1 MLSLPDFPWDA
12 LAPYRVRAEAHDDGV
27 VDLSVGS
34 PVDDTPLIAQQGLAD
49 AANAP
54 AYPLTS
60 GNSDLRDA
68 QRAWWDR
75 RRNPGSLSPSHVLP
89 TIGSKEMVG
98 LLPTLLGLSGDD
110 VVVIPKVAYPTYAVG
125 AAVVGARVVAE
136 DDPTHWPDAASLVW
150 INSPSNP
157 TGSVLDRTYLRE
169 AVVRARTIGAV
180 LASDECYAE
189 LGWESRDVPSLL
201 DQDVTQGHM
210 SGLLVLYSL
219 SKQSNLAGYRAG
231 LMAGDEALIE
241 SLLLARK
248 HLGLMMPAPIQA
260 ALAAVLADDIHVSR
274 QRDLYSSRRDVIF
287 GALRLAGF
295 QIDNSEAGLYA
306 WVTRGEDC
314 WATLGWFADRGILV
328 APGSFYGEA
337 GNRHVRVALTASDKA
352 CDDFAARLS
361 PVA

>member
-12 LAPYRVRAEAHDDGV
+12 LNPYRARAEAHEDGV

-34 PVDDTPLIAQQGLAD
+34 PVDDTPLLAQQGLAD
-49 AANAP
+49 VANAP
-54 AYPLTS
+54 SYPLTT
-60 GNSDLRDA
+60 GNPELRDA
-68 QRAWWDR
+68 MRAWWER
-75 RRNPGSLSPSHVLP
+75 RRNTGSLSPSHVLP

-98 LLPTLLGLSGDD
+98 LLPTLLGLSRDD
-110 VVVIPKVAYPTYAVG
+110 IVVIPQIAYPTYAVG

-136 DDPTHWPDAASLVW
+136 DDPTQWPEGASLVW

-157 TGSVLDRTYLRE
+157 TGSVLDRSYLRE
-169 AVVRARTIGAV
+169 AVARARTIGAV

-189 LGWESRDVPSLL
+189 LGWESPDVPSLL
-201 DQDVTQGHM
+201 DQDVTQGDM
-210 SGLLVLYSL
+210 SGLLALYSL

-260 ALAAVLADDIHVSR
+260 AVAAVLSDDTHVSR
-274 QRDLYSSRRDVIF
+274 QRDLYSARREVVF
-287 GALRLAGF
+287 GALRVAGF
-295 QIDNSEAGLYA
+295 QVDNSEAGLYA

-337 GNRHVRVALTASDKA
+337 GNQHVRVALTASDNA
-352 CDDFAARLS
+352 CDAFAARLA
-361 PVA
+361 PVI